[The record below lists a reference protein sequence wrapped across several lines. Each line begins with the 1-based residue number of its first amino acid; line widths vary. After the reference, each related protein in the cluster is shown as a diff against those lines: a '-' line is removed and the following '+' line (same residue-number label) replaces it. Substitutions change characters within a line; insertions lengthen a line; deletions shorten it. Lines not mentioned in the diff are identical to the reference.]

1 MNRIVAVLLN
11 RVMHWLCGES
21 LWQRAQEW
29 VALYER
35 KDLSGDEKRER
46 VLNAILAESA
56 ALGKELATSLVGFA
70 IEAAVQ
76 SLRRRA
82 GR

>member
-1 MNRIVAVLLN
+1 MNAVLTALLD
-11 RVMHWLCGES
+11 RVARWVCGRD
-21 LWQRAQEW
+21 LWAAAQEW

-35 KDLSGDEKRER
+35 KDLTGDEKRER
-46 VLNAILAESA
+46 VLNAILAEFA

-76 SLRRRA
+76 YLRRRKTP
-82 GR
+82 

>member
-1 MNRIVAVLLN
+1 MNKLTLLLLDRVAA
-11 RVMHWLCGES
+11 WICGRD
-21 LWQRAQEW
+21 LWASAQEW

-76 SLRRRA
+76 YLRRRA